1 MTASDLIFVFRP
13 QVAQAYG
20 RPLPDGRFL
29 VREGST
35 AMRSGSPLVKRDL
48 PDRDALLRK
57 GVLVPDSDARLYRF
71 TQDHVFGSSS
81 KAAGVVK
88 DGNASGPQ
96 LWIDVKSGKSLKH
109 FLTPSSQS

>member
-1 MTASDLIFVFRP
+1 MTTSDLLFVFRP
-13 QVAQAYG
+13 QAAQAYG

-29 VREGST
+29 ICEGST

-57 GVLVPDSDARLYRF
+57 GVLVPDGNPLLYRF
-71 TQDHVFGSSS
+71 TQDHAFSSSS
-81 KAAGVVK
+81 KAAGVIK

-96 LWIDVKSGKSLKH
+96 LWKH
-109 FLTPSSQS
+109 TKTGTTLRDHLSSR